1 MIADTGRGGRRRS
14 SAERAV
20 LWLLIGCVLLASSA
34 YGVLL
39 LLGPYVKSLGGN
51 EATYGVLCAVAAP
64 AAAVA
69 LLLLLRYPRRVAPH
83 RLLAGA
89 CLLYAAA
96 ALLAAST
103 GSVGGWLV
111 TASIVLGTAWS
122 VTYTAAPMIASD
134 LATDADR
141 ATLIGYATGT
151 IQAGFGVG
159 PVLGNALR
167 RAGLSY
173 QEVFVAGAG
182 LALAAALLV
191 IPLAACLRRLS
202 SAGHSA
208 DGAHHGDDALPVPGP
223 GPRASEEREPAR
235 TEPAVTTTRA
245 PRLPRSP
252 SVVPLAMVLLCA
264 CIFTSMNSFQTT
276 FADSR
281 DLDFDLFYVT
291 YTIAVI
297 AVRLGLSRF
306 LRDSASDRVVAVTTV
321 GMMVAVTAFVF
332 VGSSPVLYCLAS
344 LALGCTYGLGL
355 PAFQARAVNLAGPAE
370 RARMLPMAGL
380 LFEVSILV
388 FPLVAGAIVSSG
400 GYRGLFAVLLAIT
413 AVVTALGQL
422 RGRPFERSPTGR
434 PSGLS
439 PGSPESPRPSPSVFE
454 STHVPAAPSG
464 PTPPHPRGH
473 SD

>member
-1 MIADTGRGGRRRS
+1 MSPVVGTTIAIAIAARWERERRAGAIKIADTGRGGPRRS

-39 LLGPYVKSLGGN
+39 LAGPYVKSLGGS

-64 AAAVA
+64 SAAVA
-69 LLLLLRYPRRVAPH
+69 LLLLLRFPRRVAPH

-103 GSVGGWLV
+103 DSVGGWLV
-111 TASIVLGTAWS
+111 VASIVLGTAWS

-134 LATDADR
+134 LATDVDR

-151 IQAGFGVG
+151 IQVGFGVG

-191 IPLAACLRRLS
+191 IPLAACLRRLP
-202 SAGHSA
+202 SAGRGP
-208 DGAHHGDDALPVPGP
+208 DGAD
-223 GPRASEEREPAR
+223 PRMNEGRAPAQP
-235 TEPAVTTTRA
+235 EPAVATNRA
-245 PRLPRSP
+245 RRLLRSP

-306 LRDSASDRVVAVTTV
+306 LRDSASDRVVAVTTI

-332 VGSSPVLYCLAS
+332 VGSSPVLYCAAS

-400 GYRGLFAVLLAIT
+400 GYRGLFAVLLVIT
-413 AVVTALGQL
+413 AVVTALGQI
-422 RGRPFERSPTGR
+422 RGRPLPAAQ
-434 PSGLS
+434 PV
-439 PGSPESPRPSPSVFE
+439 PRPNP
-454 STHVPAAPSG
+454 PADLPA
-464 PTPPHPRGH
+464 
-473 SD
+473 